1 MRLPTEHHRGTS
13 LRTAMLLIALTATT
27 AQARDDVAPH
37 AQLQAA
43 PESELPGLLDRVA
56 TARTAGESRA
66 TAALAVAKLLERGH
80 SDAVTDRAL
89 ETLAAL
95 AAPQTAPILT
105 QYARHRRSAARAR
118 AFTALGRVA
127 GSDRKLRDLVANG
140 LRDSAPEVRAAAAR
154 ALETLR
160 ATEATPLLLR
170 ALGRGVPEAA
180 VTLGAI
186 GDASSLE
193 GYSAYLKQQPLDVML
208 SGYARYLHRPELSE
222 RAKLDVIARLEDVA
236 GPAVLQFVSEL
247 SRDAKLPAAVRQAA
261 TTTTL
266 RLAKAQA
273 APGAKPGAK
282 P

>member
-1 MRLPTEHHRGTS
+1 MSLPPLHHRGTG
-13 LRTAMLLIALTATT
+13 LRTALLFIVLTATT
-27 AQARDDVAPH
+27 AQARDDIAPH

-56 TARTAGESRA
+56 SARPSGESRA
-66 TAALAVAKLLERGH
+66 AAALAVAKLLERGH

-95 AAPQTAPILT
+95 GAPQSGVILT
-105 QYARHRRSAARAR
+105 QYARHRRPGARAR
-118 AFTALGRVA
+118 AFTALGRIA
-127 GSDRKLRDLVANG
+127 GNDRTLREVVANG
-140 LRDSAPEVRAAAAR
+140 LRDSAPEVRGAAAR
-154 ALETLR
+154 ALEVLR

-186 GDASSLE
+186 GDANSLE

-208 SGYARYLHRPELSE
+208 AGYARYLRRKDLNE

-236 GPAVLQFVSEL
+236 GPAILQFMSGM
-247 SRDAKLPAAVRQAA
+247 SRDPQVPAAVRQAA
-261 TTTTL
+261 TTSTL
-266 RLAKAQA
+266 RLAKAREQA
-273 APGAKPGAK
+273 PAVKP
-282 P
+282 